1 MAVISTECEV
11 GPKPKL
17 HLPDIFADTADATEV
32 KGKAKQDCCIVFKG
46 TEFCDWLVHLFTS
59 QRLCSVEFS

>member
-46 TEFCDWLVHLFTS
+46 TEFCD
-59 QRLCSVEFS
+59 